1 MFTQHFA
8 DEHSTAI
15 YFLVRRGDFSALHRL
30 SGPEVYH
37 FYSGDPLQMLLLH
50 SDGTVERPILGV
62 DLTSGQRPSV
72 SVSGGVWQ
80 GSETTGEWSLLGATM
95 APGFRPEMFEL
106 LEQQGVV
113 VSTAV
118 TEVHAATGPDIGW
131 GKRPAAAAY
140 VLLSQVHYLDNARP
154 VMFSLTYF
162 IEGRF
167 TFSLIRTR

>member
-1 MFTQHFA
+1 MPECPLKVPSALESAKVPSAEVPTSEQVIELLGLRPLPEEGGMFTQHFA

-50 SDGTVERPILGV
+50 PDGTEERPILGV
-62 DLTSGQRPSV
+62 DLAGGQRPSV

-95 APGFRPEMFEL
+95 APGFRSEMIEL
-106 LEQQGVV
+106 GHRDQLIAKYPNA
-113 VSTAV
+113 AV
-118 TEVHAATGPDIGW
+118 EIG
-131 GKRPAAAAY
+131 R
-140 VLLSQVHYLDNARP
+140 
-154 VMFSLTYF
+154 LT
-162 IEGRF
+162 R
-167 TFSLIRTR
+167 